1 LLGLYKKLLILGV
14 LSIKRKALLVKTSL
28 IAIILFLVLT
38 SAAVAQA
45 AQTKDELRKKG
56 AERTSEVAIPKRFSW
71 EVPGWEAIFAALGVG
86 YYALASLLL
95 PHLIEVESKS
105 KEEESDEAAAS
116 GRDFSHRYSANPHS

>member
-1 LLGLYKKLLILGV
+1 V
-14 LSIKRKALLVKTSL
+14 LSIKRGALLAKTFL
-28 IAIILFLVLT
+28 IVIILFLVLT

-45 AQTKDELRKKG
+45 AQTKGELGKKD
-56 AERTSEVAIPKRFSW
+56 AEKTSEVVTPKRFSW

-95 PHLIEVESKS
+95 PHLIEIEGKS
-105 KEEESDEAAAS
+105 EEEESNEAAAS